1 MSFLKLTG
9 VFSKK
14 RFLEI
19 SLNSKFTFN
28 FTKSETL
35 AQAFPCE
42 FCEIS
47 KNTFFAEHVRWLLL
61 KIFYSCRCSYC
72 WPSASF
78 KAWHGSETLLKRIS
92 NTAVFKCIFWNYLIH
107 FMLLVSFYT
116 PWRHGLEKAINC
128 NKKSCVRVI
137 GASAQICSV

>member
-1 MSFLKLTG
+1 MSFLKPTG

-42 FCEIS
+42 FYEIS
-47 KNTFFAEHVRWLLL
+47 KNTFFAEHLR
-61 KIFYSCRCSYC
+61 
-72 WPSASF
+72 
-78 KAWHGSETLLKRIS
+78 
-92 NTAVFKCIFWNYLIH
+92 
-107 FMLLVSFYT
+107 
-116 PWRHGLEKAINC
+116 
-128 NKKSCVRVI
+128 
-137 GASAQICSV
+137 